1 MQNINAKHKRW
12 IQYETQIQN
21 IIAKT
26 HNRHW
31 QSFTHSQTLTGTHK
45 HSQSLTSTHKHSQSF
60 ANTHIY
66 SQTRTETHIYSQDRT
81 RTGCFFRMWTRSTLV
96 NDFSRPNRLLEK
108 PPDQSTESHLIGC
121 CVNSWVLASNW
132 SKEISSTVSWVW
144 FSRNSISMTLN
155 TDISIS
161 LQFFTKRPSDLKS

>member
-1 MQNINAKHKRW
+1 MFFVCTHKFRW
-12 IQYETQIQN
+12 FTCFYVN
-21 IIAKT
+21 IIIYDIYKIGCW
-26 HNRHW
+26 RPFLFLR
-31 QSFTHSQTLTGTHK
+31 SGTLF
-45 HSQSLTSTHKHSQSF
+45 LTSGLLSL
-60 ANTHIY
+60 Y
-66 SQTRTETHIYSQDRT
+66 PLGRYLLV
-81 RTGCFFRMWTRSTLV
+81 LV

-132 SKEISSTVSWVW
+132 SKEIITTVSRVW